1 MGGSVLPGSDRDKGP
16 LSLSVRRGRLSCA
29 RLSRR
34 AESGEEAHLRTC
46 APAHLRTCAPA
57 HLRAGPAQSADAAV
71 TSARAAPAAL
81 SLRCGPLSEG
91 TQRGRVPTCSVPS
104 HLAPSPQDLGLSGRC
119 SLSLVMATLGDRG
132 FTCNFGISM
141 TPHSLAL
148 GCSQSFFG
156 AVGTSP
162 AHTRLCVERAGRG
175 RASGRAGLLRAR
187 DAPGAGAGKFQSR
200 AAVTVD
206 TGPVSPQHGRRLL
219 PTGRA
224 GRRRRC
230 EGRRRPAAPAPASSR
245 PPRKAPGPPHCTAPQ
260 STAQGH
266 RA

>member
-1 MGGSVLPGSDRDKGP
+1 MGGSVLPGSDRHKGP

-34 AESGEEAHLRTC
+34 PESGEE
-46 APAHLRTCAPA
+46 AHLRTCAPA

-187 DAPGAGAGKFQSR
+187 DAQGAGAGKFQSR

-206 TGPVSPQHGRRLL
+206 TRPVSPQHGRRLL

-230 EGRRRPAAPAPASSR
+230 EGRRRPAAPAPASPR